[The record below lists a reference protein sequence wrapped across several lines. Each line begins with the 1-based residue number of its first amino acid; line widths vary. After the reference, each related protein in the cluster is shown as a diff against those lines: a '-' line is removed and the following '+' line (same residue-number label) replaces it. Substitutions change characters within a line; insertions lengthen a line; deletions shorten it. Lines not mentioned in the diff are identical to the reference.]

1 MKLKMIAA
9 LGLAALSVALPS
21 AARAQSSAPVLLA
34 MASFAGSHAGTDA
47 AREVEAKKARYRA
60 HALHNGKCKDCADCP
75 DCKDCDE
82 AAKKVA
88 ADEER
93 AGICDPAAHAKKAGA
108 GA

>member
-21 AARAQSSAPVLLA
+21 AASAQSSAPVLLA

-60 HALHNGKCKDCADCP
+60 HALHNGKCKDC
-75 DCKDCDE
+75 DE

>member
-21 AARAQSSAPVLLA
+21 AASAQSSAPVLLA

-75 DCKDCDE
+75 
-82 AAKKVA
+82 
-88 ADEER
+88 R
-93 AGICDPAAHAKKAGA
+93 LQGL
-108 GA
+108 

>member
-1 MKLKMIAA
+1 MMLRRFAA
-9 LGLAALSVALPS
+9 LGAIALSVGVPAAAS
-21 AARAQSSAPVLLA
+21 AMPASPVLLA